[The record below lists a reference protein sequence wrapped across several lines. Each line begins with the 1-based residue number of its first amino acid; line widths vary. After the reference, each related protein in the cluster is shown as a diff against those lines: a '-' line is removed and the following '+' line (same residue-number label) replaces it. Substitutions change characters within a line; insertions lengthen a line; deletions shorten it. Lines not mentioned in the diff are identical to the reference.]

1 MASSQLHDALKC
13 LRPKNFTDDVPLDDL
28 QTWMRDIF
36 ANAETIV
43 NSVPQVPGGT
53 DFLSSKRKRT
63 DVNGAHNASEMTI
76 ADARAPPF
84 DPSYEPLQKAWGKPI
99 KVNNNPLSI
108 STYKMA
114 GADRYGSWFARR
126 SVHEGLGFAK
136 WKRALQQ
143 EFAESLAVD
152 GGPGVGSIRGI
163 GGDKML
169 ERKVVGSLGKLEVL
183 QLSAKFPAPTAPREF
198 ITMLLTS
205 DNALSEKSKP
215 HVDDHP
221 AADQIPRHYI
231 VVSIPCDH
239 PEAPIRDGLVRGN
252 YESVEMIREI
262 PLTPAKSRDGGDI
275 TRKEE
280 GSPDDPETNP
290 VEWIMITRSD
300 PGGGIP
306 RFLIDRG
313 TPGSIVADT
322 SKFLDWACA
331 KEDIPDPEQIE
342 QEASASAVDNETLQA
357 EEEAQPRASFSA
369 AARNVQLTGVGTS
382 IADLPLTEPSTIKHG
397 KNNSS
402 FFSTL
407 SNAMETGIQNYAPAS
422 VASYLQPSS
431 QNSSLSYPG
440 SDSASDTSSINSFAS
455 AEQWTTANG
464 GPNDEDENAPPL
476 PPRRRISDGSVGS
489 DLAKSQS
496 NQNRYEREMQKLDS
510 KRAAL
515 DEKMRKMKEKEQ
527 ARTQQASERE
537 EREKRK
543 AVEKYQREMEKLA
556 AKRDKEAQKREQ
568 RKKKEE
574 EKNVIT
580 RLQRE
585 RDEFKTRAEM
595 AEHENRLLKEQIGE
609 LQHQNTRLVQN
620 LGKSEQGKQVLKAI
634 EDEMG
639 RGRSSSATSSVKSK
653 SSKRSIDEK
662 PAA

>member
-1 MASSQLHDALKC
+1 MASSQLHDSLKC

-169 ERKVVGSLGKLEVL
+169 ERKVVDGLGKLEVL

-342 QEASASAVDNETLQA
+342 QEASASAVDQETLQA

-397 KNNSS
+397 
-402 FFSTL
+402 
-407 SNAMETGIQNYAPAS
+407 
-422 VASYLQPSS
+422 
-431 QNSSLSYPG
+431 

-464 GPNDEDENAPPL
+464 GPDDEDENAPPL

-527 ARTQQASERE
+527 ARSQQASERE

-574 EKNVIT
+574 EKNVVT

-662 PAA
+662 PPA